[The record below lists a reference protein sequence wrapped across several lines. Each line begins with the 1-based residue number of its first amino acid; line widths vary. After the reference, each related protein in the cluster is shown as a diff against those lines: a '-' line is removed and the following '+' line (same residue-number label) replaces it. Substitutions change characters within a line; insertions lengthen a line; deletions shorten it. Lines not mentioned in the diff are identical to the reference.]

1 MRRRKKNPEEKK
13 KRTISG
19 LTSHSSASL
28 STWPA
33 LVPVNAEDLV
43 HLSLDWIERRL
54 WRGTNLNLDRF
65 LCRGQ

>member
-1 MRRRKKNPEEKK
+1 
-13 KRTISG
+13 